1 MSDIAREGRGL
12 RPAVFVALLLALMVA
27 GLTPLA
33 QLHPIDPTWFAGFWD
48 DGDFDDVVLIIC
60 GIAAELPALPAPPRI
75 ARAVVATVRLS
86 EPAKPAFPA
95 VASAFS
101 RAPPRA

>member
-1 MSDIAREGRGL
+1 MSDVARGGRGL
-12 RPAVFVALLLALMVA
+12 RPAVLVALLLALMVA

-33 QLHPIDPTWFAGFWD
+33 QLRPIDPTWFAGFWD
-48 DGDFDDVVLIIC
+48 DGDFDDVALLIC
-60 GIAAELPALPAPPRI
+60 GIAAELPILPAPPCI
-75 ARAVVATVRLS
+75 ASEVVATIRLG
-86 EPAKPAFPA
+86 ELAKPAFPA

>member
-1 MSDIAREGRGL
+1 MSDLAGEGRGL
-12 RPAVFVALLLALMVA
+12 RPAVLVALLLALMVA

-33 QLHPIDPTWFAGFWD
+33 WLHPLDPTWFAGFWD
-48 DGDFDDVVLIIC
+48 DGDFDDVVLVIC
-60 GIAAELPALPAPPRI
+60 GIAAELPTLPAPPCI
-75 ARAVVATVRLS
+75 ASEVVATIRLS
-86 EPAKPAFPA
+86 AKPALPA